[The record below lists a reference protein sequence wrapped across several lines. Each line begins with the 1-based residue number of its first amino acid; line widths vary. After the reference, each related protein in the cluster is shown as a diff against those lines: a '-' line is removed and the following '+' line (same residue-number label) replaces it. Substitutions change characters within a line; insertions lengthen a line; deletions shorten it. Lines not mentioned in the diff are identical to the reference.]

1 MSEEAK
7 TTLREAALPHSGRP
21 GVAPK
26 HVAGASD
33 VCQSPRQQLAQVA
46 SLAAQC
52 LNFYMEASP

>member
-21 GVAPK
+21 GVEPE
-26 HVAGASD
+26 HVAGSSD
-33 VCQSPRQQLAQVA
+33 VCQPARQQLAQVA
-46 SLAAQC
+46 RLAAQC